1 MVKIIIGIIIKLKQ
15 YIKNAKYQII
25 KYLIIGISSTVLD
38 IWLLISLKE
47 IVSFRPTSAV
57 AINQIFVIAY
67 NFLLN
72 KYWSFNT
79 RQQPLRQF
87 SRYIILVGLNYSA
100 AIFLMYIFHDIL
112 SINYILVRISSI
124 ALLFIINFIFYKHW
138 VYQEA

>member
-1 MVKIIIGIIIKLKQ
+1 MVKIIIGIIIRLKQ